1 MGLFAVGSFVCQ
13 VACQKLARL
22 PGFFFSGSLIAL
34 RICLIKMAVKRRS
47 TKNPPIF
54 SHEFV
59 IQNHADIVACVA
71 MVFVVGLMFQV
82 SSPLASL
89 FIALHHNVTVPV
101 EVQAGQ
107 IQDVTYYAAG
117 ARDMPAIFFYLLIAI
132 VMHQIIQ
139 EYLLDRVNRK
149 LHLSK
154 IKHAKFN
161 ESGQLLSFYIVSL
174 LWAGDIIMR
183 ENLFSIRQLW
193 EGYPH
198 NQMTF
203 MFKFFYIVQIAYWL
217 HVYPE
222 LYFQKVK
229 KEDMPARISYASL
242 YLVFIG
248 AAYMFSYTRV
258 ALCLLVLQYFTE
270 AVFHAS
276 RLLSYA
282 DKGEVARPIY
292 RLHDMLF
299 VLTRLGSIILA
310 VVTFWHGLAKFPT
323 EEQVIN
329 WHSGTFNT
337 FVFRITALV
346 SLCVLQAWLMMNFI
360 TFQLKKRRE
369 DAANVTFA
377 LPSSGGKSKKTQQ
390 EKAKARK
397 ENPRKK
403 PTKITRTTTSCL
415 KWTRIQINL

>member
-1 MGLFAVGSFVCQ
+1 
-13 VACQKLARL
+13 
-22 PGFFFSGSLIAL
+22 
-34 RICLIKMAVKRRS
+34 MAVKGRRT
-47 TKNPPIF
+47 TKNPPVF

-59 IQNHADIVACVA
+59 IQNHADIVACIA

-82 SSPLASL
+82 SSPIASL

-101 EVQAGQ
+101 EVAAGQ
-107 IQDVTYYAAG
+107 VQDVIYYAAG
-117 ARDMPAIFFYLLIAI
+117 VKDLPAIFFYLLIAI

-174 LWAGDIIMR
+174 LWAGDIVMR
-183 ENLFSIRQLW
+183 ENLFTIRQLW

-198 NQMTF
+198 SQMTF
-203 MFKFFYIVQIAYWL
+203 MFKFFYIVQMAYWL
-217 HVYPE
+217 HIFPE

-229 KEDMPARISYASL
+229 REDMPARVQYATL
-242 YLVFIG
+242 YLLFIG
-248 AAYMFSYTRV
+248 SAYLFSFTRV

-276 RLLSYA
+276 RLLAYA
-282 DKGEVARPIY
+282 DKAEIARPLY
-292 RLHDMLF
+292 TFHDILF
-299 VLTRLGSIILA
+299 LLSRLGSITLA
-310 VVTFWHGLAKFPT
+310 VLTFWHGLAKAPE
-323 EEQVIN
+323 EEQVVN
-329 WHSGTFNT
+329 WKSATFNT
-337 FVFRITALV
+337 FMFRIMALV
-346 SLCVLQAWLMMNFI
+346 SICALQAWLMMNFI

-369 DAANVTFA
+369 DKAASSIVA
-377 LPSSGGKSKKTQQ
+377 LPSGKSKKTQQ

-397 ENPRKK
+397 EKPKKEVKEDEDENELPEVDQNTKQSLRQRK
-403 PTKITRTTTSCL
+403 
-415 KWTRIQINL
+415 

>member
-1 MGLFAVGSFVCQ
+1 
-13 VACQKLARL
+13 
-22 PGFFFSGSLIAL
+22 
-34 RICLIKMAVKRRS
+34 
-47 TKNPPIF
+47 
-54 SHEFV
+54 
-59 IQNHADIVACVA
+59 
-71 MVFVVGLMFQV
+71 MFQV

-89 FIALHHNVTVPV
+89 FIALHHNVSVPV
-101 EVQAGQ
+101 EVAPGQ
-107 IQDVTYYAAG
+107 IQDIVHYTAG
-117 ARDMPAIFFYLLIAI
+117 LKDLPAIFFYLLIAI

-154 IKHAKFN
+154 IKHTKFN

-229 KEDMPARISYASL
+229 REDMAPKIQYATL
-242 YLVFIG
+242 YLIFIG
-248 AAYMFSYTRV
+248 AAYLFSYTKI
-258 ALCLLVLQYFTE
+258 ALFLMVLHYAVE
-270 AVFHAS
+270 AIFHAG

-282 DKGEVARPIY
+282 DKTEIARPLY
-292 RLHDMLF
+292 RIHDALF
-299 VLTRLGSIILA
+299 ILARLGSITLA
-310 VVTFWHGLAKFPT
+310 VLTFSHGLAKLP
-323 EEQVIN
+323 EADQVVN
-329 WHSGTFNT
+329 WQTGTFNT
-337 FVFRITALV
+337 SIFRIMGLV
-346 SLCVLQAWLMMNFI
+346 AICVLQAWLMMNFI

-369 DAANVTFA
+369 DAANNTVS
-377 LPSSGGKSKKTQQ
+377 LPSGKSKKTQQ

-397 ENPRKK
+397 EKPKKDTNKDYEDENELPEVDQDTKQSLRQRK
-403 PTKITRTTTSCL
+403 
-415 KWTRIQINL
+415 